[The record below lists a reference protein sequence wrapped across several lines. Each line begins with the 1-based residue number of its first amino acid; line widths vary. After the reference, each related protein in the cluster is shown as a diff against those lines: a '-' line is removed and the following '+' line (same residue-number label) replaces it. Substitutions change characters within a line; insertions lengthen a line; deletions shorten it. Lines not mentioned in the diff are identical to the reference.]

1 MKNNFYI
8 FFLLMA
14 AGFFALSNSGGAGT
28 VQGQD
33 RTGSPV
39 GAGSCQTCHNGGAFN
54 ASASISVLSGDEA
67 VTEYIPGEQ
76 YTVRVSSTF
85 QGEPSLFGFQAVA
98 LDGNNDSAGAWVDG
112 DGYKI
117 VGVGGR
123 SYTEQ
128 SPVSGGPTFD
138 ITWTAPTSG
147 VGTVS
152 FYAATCVADGN
163 GGSGG
168 DNGSIASAVSL
179 AQAEGSNI
187 FNNTTGKMEL
197 TIMPN
202 PVSEV
207 LSYKVIGRDNGIY
220 EMRLTDA
227 FGKTVYT
234 EKVNLNTGENILN
247 ASVSELPE
255 GTYILHLSGK
265 NFFAAE
271 RMVKL

>member
-1 MKNNFYI
+1 
-8 FFLLMA
+8 MA

-28 VQGQD
+28 VQGMD

-54 ASASISVLSGDEA
+54 PSASITILSGDEP
-67 VTEYIPGEQ
+67 VTEYIPGEE

-85 QGEPSLFGFQAVA
+85 EGTPPEFGFQAVA
-98 LDGNNDSAGAWVDG
+98 LDGDNNTAGAWVDG

-117 VGVGGR
+117 VDVAGR
-123 SYTEQ
+123 SYTEH
-128 SPVSGGPTFD
+128 SPVSADATFD
-138 ITWTAPTSG
+138 IAWTAPASG
-147 VGTVS
+147 IGTVS
-152 FYAATCVADGN
+152 FYAATCVANDN

-168 DNGSIASAVSL
+168 DNGAIAPVVSL
-179 AQAEGSNI
+179 AQAEGSSI

-202 PVSEV
+202 PVSDV
-207 LSYKVIGRDNGIY
+207 LTYKAIGRDNGVY

-247 ASVSELPE
+247 ANVSELPE